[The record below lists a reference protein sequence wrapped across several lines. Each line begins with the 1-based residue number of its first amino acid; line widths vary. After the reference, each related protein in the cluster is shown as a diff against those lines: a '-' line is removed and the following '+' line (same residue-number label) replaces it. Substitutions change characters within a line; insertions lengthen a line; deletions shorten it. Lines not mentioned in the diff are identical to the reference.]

1 MLQGE
6 GCGRQKTVFVQS
18 EVVGT
23 GPQDEGR
30 RADSCRQL
38 VGQREVGE
46 EEGPSASMCLHMIA
60 LLSCVESG
68 AQLTLIVQ
76 QQVLGIVNLLE
87 ELGGGTVI

>member
-1 MLQGE
+1 MQGE
-6 GCGRQKTVFVQS
+6 SCGRQKTVFVQPK
-18 EVVGT
+18 VVGT

-38 VGQREVGE
+38 VGQREVTQ
-46 EEGPSASMCLHMIA
+46 EEGCSASMCLHMIA
-60 LLSCVESG
+60 LFSSVERR
-68 AQLTLIVQ
+68 AQLTLIIQ